1 MMVTMKGNLK
11 EQLEY
16 EEKTD
21 RICDYL
27 EELILDAMM
36 SALDK
41 IIKRTWTFVEFPDP
55 HKEDNIRF

>member
-1 MMVTMKGNLK
+1 MMGNLK

-16 EEKTD
+16 EEKAD

-27 EELILDAMM
+27 EELVLDAMM

-41 IIKRTWTFVEFPDP
+41 IIKRTWLLEFQDQ
-55 HKEDNIRF
+55 HKENNDRF

>member
-1 MMVTMKGNLK
+1 MVTMKGNLK

-16 EEKTD
+16 EEKAD

-27 EELILDAMM
+27 EELILDAML

-41 IIKRTWTFVEFPDP
+41 IIKRTWLLEFQDP
-55 HKEDNIRF
+55 HKENNDRF

>member
-1 MMVTMKGNLK
+1 MDSLK

-16 EEKTD
+16 KEKAD
-21 RICDYL
+21 RVCDYL

-41 IIKRTWTFVEFPDP
+41 IIKRTWTFTEISDP
-55 HKEDNIRF
+55 YKEDNNRF

>member
-1 MMVTMKGNLK
+1 MGNLK

-16 EEKTD
+16 EEKAD

-27 EELILDAMM
+27 EELVLDAMM

-41 IIKRTWTFVEFPDP
+41 IIKRTWLLEFQDQ
-55 HKEDNIRF
+55 HKENNDRF

>member
-1 MMVTMKGNLK
+1 MMGNLK
-11 EQLEY
+11 EQLDY

-27 EELILDAMM
+27 EELILDAML

-41 IIKRTWTFVEFPDP
+41 IIKRTWTLVDFPDA